1 MFIKPFKVKS
11 NILVTGSERKRLKQR
26 AQSQFAASETSPM
39 AELFG
44 NKCKVCVVKIVT
56 YGECQVTVYTSDKRP
71 VFFELDGKLIPT
83 VYTLW
88 AAPDMVPE
96 FTTHPAVLPKLA
108 NGADLMIP
116 GVVGRGTSM
125 KSWGNYRKDDI
136 VAVNLT
142 SNRAAV
148 GVGLLAHSSDDLYMC
163 GGRGIAVRMMHVFG
177 DKLWGM
183 EPSVCQQVPL
193 MGAIQAVPKLEDD
206 FPPLGAPE
214 PVVDKKKPMVN
225 EVTEK
230 LAEVDVNGDEVEVS
244 VEWVV
249 DLAGCRLPEKRGKSG
264 NIREFNFRPGKSRN
278 LVRYR
283 GASG

>member
-1 MFIKPFKVKS
+1 M
-11 NILVTGSERKRLKQR
+11 TGSERKRLKLRVQT
-26 AQSQFAASETSPM
+26 QFNAADVSTL
-39 AELFG
+39 AEFFG

-56 YGECQVTVYTSDKRP
+56 YNETPVTVYTSDKRP
-71 VFFELDGKLIPT
+71 IFFELEEKLLPT

-88 AAPDMVPE
+88 NCVDLIPY

-116 GVVGRGTSM
+116 GVVRSGSDL
-125 KSWGNYRKDDI
+125 KSWGNYRKDDV

-163 GGRGIAVRMMHVFG
+163 GGHGICVRMLHVFG

-193 MGAIQAVPKLEDD
+193 QGATQAIPKAED
-206 FPPLGAPE
+206 FPPLGSPDVFKEEKVMSDITAKMQDTSVCE
-214 PVVDKKKPMVN
+214 QREE
-225 EVTEK
+225 EVK
-230 LAEVDVNGDEVEVS
+230 Y
-244 VEWVV
+244 
-249 DLAGCRLPEKRGKSG
+249 
-264 NIREFNFRPGKSRN
+264 NI
-278 LVRYR
+278 
-283 GASG
+283 